1 MGETVNQRRQHA
13 LYERLTT
20 ALPRGNRSGMVYL
33 GDVTK
38 ALGKV
43 STEMFT
49 HLNEDREAL
58 EIENALRAYLELAS
72 RRFIDVVPMKL
83 TYVLLDSYM
92 TEMESALLGAATDEK
107 VAELLRESANK
118 AAHRQELLD
127 EVAMFQKG
135 TQIIE
140 MSEFN

>member
-1 MGETVNQRRQHA
+1 
-13 LYERLTT
+13 
-20 ALPRGNRSGMVYL
+20 MVYL

-107 VAELLRESANK
+107 VAELLRESADK

-127 EVAMFQKG
+127 QVAMFEKG

-140 MSEFN
+140 MSEFK